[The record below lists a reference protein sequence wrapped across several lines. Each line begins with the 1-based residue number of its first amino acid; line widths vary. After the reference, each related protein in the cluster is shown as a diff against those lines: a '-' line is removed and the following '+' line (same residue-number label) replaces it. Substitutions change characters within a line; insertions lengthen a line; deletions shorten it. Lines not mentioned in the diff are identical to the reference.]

1 MSERR
6 AYLDRG
12 LGETRGVVTLDGR
25 PERLLIRR
33 DDDEPRLLIGARLVA
48 RVASLEPALGTA
60 FLDLGQGAE
69 AILPFKPDAR
79 PVRGQAIEVEIRS
92 EPRRGKLAIA
102 RFVGPAEGAPKL
114 IAAAPDLAIELAA
127 LSHGASLVEGTSARQ
142 VADEAEAEALE
153 VLHPVPGGGQIA
165 IEPTRALTAID
176 VDLSDRKGGDAKR
189 VTRQANL
196 AALGMAARLLRLKG
210 LGGIVVIDLVGRGHD
225 GHALLAA
232 ARAAFGPD
240 NPGVAIGPVGR
251 FGTMELSLP
260 RRVRPLAEQLCR
272 EDGALS
278 DRTLAQQLI
287 RRLQAEAAAQPGAR
301 LTAACSPAIATVAEP
316 FARLLAEQI
325 GARFSITPDPAR
337 SRERLDVGFAR

>member
-12 LGETRGVVTLDGR
+12 LGETRGVITLDGR

-33 DDDEPRLLIGARLVA
+33 DDDDPRLLLGARLVA
-48 RVASLEPALGTA
+48 RVANLEPAIGTA
-60 FLDLGQGAE
+60 FLDLGAGAE
-69 AILPFKPDAR
+69 AILPFKPEAR
-79 PVRGQAIEVEIRS
+79 PVRGQAIEIEIRG
-92 EPRRGKLAIA
+92 EPRRGKLALA
-102 RFVGPAEGAPKL
+102 RFVGPAEGAPRL
-114 IAAAPDLAIELAA
+114 IAGAPEIAADLDV
-127 LSHGASLVEGTSARQ
+127 LSHGAKLVEGAAARQ

-153 VLHPVPGGGQIA
+153 ILHPLPGGGQIA
-165 IEPTRALTAID
+165 IEPTRALTAVD
-176 VDLSDRKGGDAKR
+176 VDLSDRKGGEAKR

-225 GHALLAA
+225 GAALLAA

-260 RRVRPLAEQLCR
+260 RRTRPLAERLCR
-272 EDGALS
+272 DDGELS
-278 DRTLAQQLI
+278 DRTLAQRLV

-301 LTAACSPAIATVAEP
+301 FAALCAPDVAQAATPLAV
-316 FARLLAEQI
+316 LLAEQI
-325 GARFSITPDPAR
+325 GARFSITADRTRPRESLDLGLAR
-337 SRERLDVGFAR
+337 

>member
-6 AYLDRG
+6 IYLDRG

-25 PERLLIRR
+25 PERLMVRR
-33 DDDEPRLLIGARLVA
+33 DDDDPRLLLGARLIA

-60 FLDLGQGAE
+60 FLDLGGGAE
-69 AILPFKPDAR
+69 AILAFKPDAR
-79 PVRGQAIEVEIRS
+79 PVRGQAIEVEIRG
-92 EPRRGKLAIA
+92 EPRRGKLAVA
-102 RFVGPAEGAPKL
+102 RAVGAGEGAPRL
-114 IAAAPDLAIELAA
+114 IAGAPDMAAELE
-127 LSHGASLVEGTSARQ
+127 LLGHGARLVEGRAARE

-153 VLHPVPGGGQIA
+153 AVHPLPGGGDIA

-210 LGGIVVIDLVGRGHD
+210 LGGIVVFDLVGRGHD
-225 GHALLAA
+225 GNALLAA
-232 ARAAFGPD
+232 ARAAFAPD

-260 RRVRPLAEQLCR
+260 RRSQPLLERLCR
-272 EDGALS
+272 ADGSLS
-278 DRTLAQQLI
+278 DRTLAQRVI
-287 RRLQAEAAAQPGAR
+287 RRLQAEGEAQPGAR
-301 LTAACSPAIATVAEP
+301 LTAVCAPEVARAAAP
-316 FARLLAEQI
+316 LAALLAAQM
-325 GARFSITPDPAR
+325 GARFTVEADAAWPRDRTEVRAQ
-337 SRERLDVGFAR
+337 